1 MQNLKNNHIFESSQ
15 LLGFQIFKDDLG
27 QLVSSSLS
35 AVSTVVINTLNP
47 HSFVTQ
53 KNDQEFRSALMASD
67 FLLPDGI
74 GICLAEKVINNGSMT
89 RISGFDLFSEVSKQ
103 LNDIDGKVL
112 FLGSTPRVLDKIR
125 KRMEADFSHVTVE
138 IFSPPFKKSFEDHDI
153 KVFREEISKFKPD
166 VIFIGL
172 TAPKQEKLIA
182 QLGHCSGVKIMCGIG
197 AVFDFYSGVVQR
209 PSKFWRRVHLEWF
222 IRFLSEPRRLFGR
235 NFISAPLFLI
245 YVLKEKFIN

>member
-1 MQNLKNNHIFESSQ
+1 MKNNQIFDECN
-15 LLGFQIFKDDLG
+15 LLGFKIFKDDLKL
-27 QLVSSSLS
+27 LVSHALAKTGTS
-35 AVSTVVINTLNP
+35 VINTLNP

-53 KNDQEFRSALMASD
+53 RDDQEFRSALMASD

-89 RISGFDLFSEVSKQ
+89 RISGFELFSEVSKQ

-153 KVFREEISKFKPD
+153 QVFREEISKFKPD
-166 VIFIGL
+166 VIFVGL

-209 PSKFWRRVHLEWF
+209 PSKFWRRLHLEWF

-235 NFISAPLFLI
+235 NFISTPLFLI
-245 YVLKEKFIN
+245 YILKEKFIN